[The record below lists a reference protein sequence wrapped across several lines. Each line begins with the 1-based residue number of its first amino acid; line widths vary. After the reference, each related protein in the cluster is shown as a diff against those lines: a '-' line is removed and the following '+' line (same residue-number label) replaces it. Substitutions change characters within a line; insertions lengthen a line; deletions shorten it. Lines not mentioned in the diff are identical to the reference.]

1 MASTATDFSQDTHL
15 FKIGLNYRLHN
26 APTLTPSRIC
36 PPHRSRLSG
45 TTLEIGARYVYG
57 WGRFQK
63 DLGIQGEGLASLAS
77 RLTYVR
83 TRPTAP
89 KCSRAST
96 PPPASWPRAS
106 SARATANGKLNDEDW
121 GVPFATF
128 IPYSN
133 TYSKVDDH
141 IRYGVIDVGYDVWR
155 DARFRVAPFVGY
167 SILHQYMQGFG
178 CTQIANPNSDCGGG
192 IPFSV
197 NVIDEDDTWQSMRLG
212 TVVDA
217 QIVPGLTLTADAA
230 YLPYV
235 RFRGTDDH
243 MLRASVSPEWGNGSG
258 AQLEVMLSVRA
269 SPSS

>member
-1 MASTATDFSQDTHL
+1 MKTNGAEMFARLDTASGLMAKGFVGKGNGD
-15 FKIGLNYRLHN
+15 
-26 APTLTPSRIC
+26 
-36 PPHRSRLSG
+36 
-45 TTLEIGARYVYG
+45 
-57 WGRFQK
+57 
-63 DLGIQGEGLASLAS
+63 
-77 RLTYVR
+77 
-83 TRPTAP
+83 
-89 KCSRAST
+89 
-96 PPPASWPRAS
+96 
-106 SARATANGKLNDEDW
+106 GKLNDEDW

-133 TYSKVDDH
+133 TISKVDDH

-243 MLRASVSPEWGNGSG
+243 ILRSLLSPEWGNGIRR
-258 AQLEVMLSVRA
+258 AARAHAVVRA
-269 SPSS
+269 